1 MTVNL
6 SRRSFLK
13 SASAATAGAF
23 VIGMRPDQVLATP
36 AQAAEITPF
45 IRISTEGRVTAVIKH
60 FECGQGAATGL
71 TTLIAEELNMPPS
84 EIEAEFAPADNARY
98 ANLFFGSQATGGST
112 AMANSY
118 VQYRTAGAAVRE
130 MLIAAAASDLGV
142 EAGTLELRD
151 GAIWQG
157 DTQHDLGAFNATA
170 MAMDVPAE
178 PALKDPEDFRFIG
191 NPAVG
196 RLDNTAKTNGTA
208 EYAMDVHLDGQVVAV
223 VLRSPRFGGKLVS
236 SDDSAAAGV
245 AGFIRSVPLPTGAG
259 VIVYGENTWAAL
271 QARAAIMAEW
281 DFSEAESRSSDQIRD
296 DLLKAV
302 NSEPQYVA
310 GGDADA
316 VQAGLAGAAQV
327 VEQDFYLP
335 FLAHAPM
342 EPLTCTIAPTET
354 GVVIYDGCQAPVAA
368 QGALSAV
375 LQIPAENVEVRTLFA
390 GGSFGRRFTPT
401 ADYHVEAALAFALN
415 GSQSPVKLVWSR
427 EDDITGGYYR
437 PAVAHKVRVG
447 LDEAGRITG
456 WDHRIATK
464 SIMKDTAFEG
474 FVVHN
479 GVDHSSVEGVA
490 DTPYDLPVRFTGLT
504 DDTSPVPV
512 NWWRSVGH
520 SHTAFVMES
529 MMDMAAVAAGQDPV
543 DYRLSYLAGG
553 TEDQDRL
560 SGVLRLAAEKAG
572 WADTPGEGRARGV
585 AVHKSFGSYVA
596 EVVEISRDDDGYVK
610 IEKVTCA
617 VDCGLPVNPDV
628 IRAQIESGVGYG
640 IGHVMRDEIT
650 LTDGVVDQSNFPDY
664 EPLRITDIGA
674 IETHIVPSVAP
685 PTGIGEPGTPP
696 AGPAL
701 ANAMA
706 ALGARITYL
715 PMVQNGA
722 DFI

>member
-1 MTVNL
+1 MTVTL
-6 SRRSFLK
+6 SRRSFLQT
-13 SASAATAGAF
+13 ATAATAGAF
-23 VIGMRPDQVLATP
+23 VIGMSPDQVLATP

-45 IRISTEGRVTAVIKH
+45 IRISAEGRVTAVIKH

-71 TTLIAEELNMPPS
+71 TTLIAEELNMPPTD
-84 EIEAEFAPADNARY
+84 IEAEFAPADNKRY
-98 ANLFFGSQATGGST
+98 ANLLFGSQATGGST

-142 EAGTLELRD
+142 AADALALRD

-157 DTQHDLGAFNATA
+157 ETRFDLGAFNATA
-170 MAMDVPAE
+170 MAMAVPAE
-178 PALKDPEDFRFIG
+178 PVLKDPADFRFIG

-196 RLDNTAKTNGTA
+196 RLDNVAKTNGTA
-208 EYAMDVHLDGQVVAV
+208 EYAMDVHLDGQIVAV

-236 SDDSAAAGV
+236 SDDSAAADV
-245 AGFIRSVPLPTGAG
+245 AGFIRSAPLPTGAG
-259 VIVYGENTWAAL
+259 VVVYAETTWAAF
-271 QARAAIMAEW
+271 QARAAITAEW
-281 DFSEAESRSSDQIRD
+281 DFSEAENRSSDQIRD
-296 DLLKAV
+296 DLLNAV
-302 NSEPQYVA
+302 NTEPQYVA
-310 GGDADA
+310 GGDAGAARD
-316 VQAGLAGAAQV
+316 GLANAAQV
-327 VEQDFYLP
+327 IEQDFYFP

-354 GVVIYDGCQAPVAA
+354 GVVVYDGCQGPTAA
-368 QGALSAV
+368 QMALAAV
-375 LQIPAENVEVRTLFA
+375 LQIPAETVEVRTLFA
-390 GGSFGRRFTPT
+390 GGSFGRRLTPT

-415 GSQSPVKLVWSR
+415 GGQSPVKLVWSR

-437 PAVAHKVRVG
+437 PAMAHKVRVG
-447 LDEAGRITG
+447 LDDAGRIMA
-456 WDHRIATK
+456 WDHRVAGK
-464 SIMKDTAFEG
+464 SIFKGTAFES

-479 GVDHSSVEGVA
+479 GVDHGSVEGA
-490 DTPYDLPVRFTGLT
+490 ANTPYDLPVRFTGLT
-504 DDTSPVPV
+504 DDTSAVPV

-520 SHTAFVMES
+520 SHTAYVMES
-529 MMDMAAVAAGQDPV
+529 MMDMAAAAAGQDPV
-543 DYRLSYLAGG
+543 AYRLSYLAGG
-553 TEDQDRL
+553 TEDQERL
-560 SGVLRLAAEKAG
+560 TGVLRLAAEKAS
-572 WADTPGEGRARGV
+572 WEDAPAQGRARGV

-596 EVVEISRDDDGYVK
+596 EVVEISRDDDDYVK
-610 IEKVTCA
+610 VEKVTCA

-674 IETHIVPSVAP
+674 IETHIVASTAP

-706 ALGARITYL
+706 ASGERITYL
-715 PMVQNGA
+715 PMTQNGA
-722 DFI
+722 DFV